1 MPKNSPKPPARRRK
15 KRPIL
20 TAANADKHRLYQDA
34 VQCPQSELDFVER
47 VFRRLRSRRPV
58 RLRED
63 FCGTAWTC
71 SQWVQRRPENLAIG
85 VDLHAPT
92 LAWARAHNLARL
104 TPHQRRRVSLL
115 RRNVLSPG
123 PRGHAVDAV
132 LAMNFSYWVFHT
144 RPALVEYFRRVRA
157 SLVRDGLFFLDIVGG
172 YEAHKLHTERRRCR
186 GFTYV
191 WEQSN
196 YNSIDHRI
204 TCHIHFDFKR
214 GPMMRRAF
222 TYQWRLWSIPEVRDC
237 LADAGFASSTAYWEG
252 STPGGSGD
260 GVFRPQ
266 KVGEDCASFI
276 AYIVASR

>member
-1 MPKNSPKPPARRRK
+1 MPKISPKPPARRRK

-20 TAANADKHRLYQDA
+20 TAATADKHRLYQDA

-47 VFRRLRSRRPV
+47 VFRRLRARRPV

-71 SQWVQRRPENLAIG
+71 AQWVQRRPEHLAVG

-92 LAWARAHNLARL
+92 LAWARRHNLAPL
-104 TPHQRRRVSLL
+104 TPDQRRRVTLL

-123 PRGHAVDAV
+123 PRGNGVDAV

-144 RPALVEYFRRVRA
+144 RPSLVEYFRRVRA

-191 WEQSN
+191 WEQSK

-222 TYQWRLWSIPEVRDC
+222 TYQWRLWSIPEVRDA

-252 STPGGSGD
+252 STASGAGD

-266 KVGEDCASFI
+266 KTGEDCASFI